1 MNLPERCAVLVVT
14 CDNYKDLW
22 QPFFTLFKRFWSD
35 CRLPVYLITNFE
47 QPAFENVSVIPVG
60 NDVSWSDNIINAL
73 AHIPQDYVFMM
84 LEDLM
89 LTGTINNS
97 NVEKV
102 FTWAIENNVN
112 YVRMNPTV
120 RGDVPHNELVDYV
133 SKGTVYRASVVMP
146 LFKKEALLQL
156 LKNGENAWEFEYYGS
171 ERADDLDGF
180 YATKFDY
187 FPNRNTV
194 IKKVWEYRSAKIIEG
209 MGVTIDYSKRRVMN
223 RTERFIWN
231 LKLIR
236 TFFFG
241 LVPSGLRRTVKEQF
255 VGKKPSM

>member
-22 QPFFTLFKRFWSD
+22 QPFFALFHKFWSD
-35 CRLPVYLITNFE
+35 CRLPMYLLTNHE
-47 QPAFENVSVIPVG
+47 QPQFPGVTVVQVG
-60 NDVSWSDNIINAL
+60 DDVSWSDNVINAL
-73 AHIPQDYVFMM
+73 AQIPQDYVFVM

-89 LTGTINNS
+89 LVDKINNTQ
-97 NVEKV
+97 VEKV
-102 FTWAIENNVN
+102 FTWAIDNNVN

-120 RGDVPHNELVDYV
+120 RGDKPHNDLVEYV

-156 LKNGENAWEFEYYGS
+156 LKKGENAWEFEYYGS
-171 ERADDLDGF
+171 ERADELDEF

-194 IKKVWEYRSAKIIEG
+194 IKKVWEYRSARYITSL
-209 MGVTIDYSKRRVMN
+209 GVDIDFSKRRVMN
-223 RTERFIWN
+223 SKERLVWN

-236 TFFFG
+236 TFFFQ
-241 LVPSGLRRTVKEQF
+241 LIPSRLRRTIKERI
-255 VGKKPSM
+255 VGKKPSL